1 MDAGRGGGLPG
12 SVSERVELKLQPA
25 GWSKGWGAG
34 VTPCREAA
42 WHAHSRHTPTHHK
55 THALVFIQHLTCA
68 KGRGQEG
75 TGRDLSDSQ
84 LEAISCFSGQEA
96 HTPLGPPLSLD
107 TSGVTSS
114 LPSTPAPRGP
124 SLSASF
130 LAPGLCTCY
139 SFCLECSL
147 LLTWGVWGGLCS
159 KSLPRG
165 TAPDSPGEDKASEIG
180 PLGLP

>member
-34 VTPCREAA
+34 VTPCWEAA
-42 WHAHSRHTPTHHK
+42 WHAHGRHTPTHHK

-114 LPSTPAPRGP
+114 LPSTPAPQGAFP
-124 SLSASF
+124 QCL
-130 LAPGLCTCY
+130 LPGSRPLHLLLLLPGVLPAVNLGCVGG
-139 SFCLECSL
+139 SL
-147 LLTWGVWGGLCS
+147 LKVTSSRDCS
-159 KSLPRG
+159 
-165 TAPDSPGEDKASEIG
+165 
-180 PLGLP
+180 